1 MPPQRN
7 QASRERGR
15 ALLSRI
21 NRWMIAGAIG
31 LAGLFSFVAAESTHG
46 KTNSS
51 TTTTTTSLQQPSSTP
66 SASSS
71 GSTSAT
77 GSSNTTSS
85 SSGSSSVVSGGS

>member
-1 MPPQRN
+1 MTSRN
-7 QASRERGR
+7 QGSRERGR

-31 LAGLFSFVAAESTHG
+31 LAGMFSFVAAESTHG

-51 TTTTTTSLQQPSSTP
+51 TATTTSLQQPSSTP

-71 GSTSAT
+71 GSTSAS

-85 SSGSSSVVSGGS
+85 SSGSSGVVSGGS